1 MSSLGFNEIL
11 VRLERYCAY
20 QDRCKYEVLKKI
32 KTIGIEEQSKTQKIL
47 QHLIS
52 SGFLN
57 EERFVESYITGKVS
71 IKKWGTNKI
80 RAGLFEKRIQQQMID
95 NGIKKID
102 KTLYYSNLNYLFDKK
117 TRALPRFDSDYRIK
131 SKIMRFLAT
140 KGYTAEEIKGCF

>member
-131 SKIMRFLAT
+131 SKVMRFLAT

>member
-1 MSSLGFNEIL
+1 
-11 VRLERYCAY
+11 
-20 QDRCKYEVLKKI
+20 VLKKI

-131 SKIMRFLAT
+131 SKVMRFLAT

>member
-1 MSSLGFNEIL
+1 
-11 VRLERYCAY
+11 
-20 QDRCKYEVLKKI
+20 VLKKI
-32 KTIGIEEQSKTQKIL
+32 KTIGLEEQSKTQKIL

-80 RAGLFEKRIQQQMID
+80 RAGLFEKRIQQQLID
-95 NGIKKID
+95 NGINKID
-102 KTLYYSNLNYLFDKK
+102 KTLYHNNLNYLFDKK
-117 TRALPRFDSDYRIK
+117 TRALPGFDSDYRIK

>member
-80 RAGLFEKRIQQQMID
+80 RAGLFEKRIQQQLID

-102 KTLYYSNLNYLFDKK
+102 KTLYYNNLNYLFDKK
-117 TRALPRFDSDYRIK
+117 TRGLPRFDSDYRIK
-131 SKIMRFLAT
+131 SKVMRFLAT

>member
-131 SKIMRFLAT
+131 SKVMRFLAT
-140 KGYTAEEIKGCF
+140 KGYTAEEIEGCF

>member
-80 RAGLFEKRIQQQMID
+80 RAGLFEKRIQQQLID
-95 NGIKKID
+95 NGINKID
-102 KTLYYSNLNYLFDKK
+102 KTLYHNNLNYLFDKK
-117 TRALPRFDSDYRIK
+117 TRALPGFDSDYRIK